1 MQCNFDYLNLTFIE
15 KTHFQNTFKYLHIHV
30 LINNNYLFV
39 CYEKLNKLTKE
50 QSSRAFFAKTKK

>member
-15 KTHFQNTFKYLHIHV
+15 KISFPKYFQILHIHV

-39 CYEKLNKLTKE
+39 CYEELNKLTKE
-50 QSSRAFFAKTKK
+50 QSSRAIFVKTKK